1 MRRVRARTGVVAVKR
16 QITLVLVAATTLLAP
31 IGVTG
36 PAVAKVPGP
45 NGQILFGRY
54 SPALDES
61 VLYTV
66 NPDGSHL
73 HRVIPGPPRITECP
87 HWSPDGSL
95 IVSCPDSFADVA
107 FLIDPDT
114 GAIQHIPARY
124 PSLKLACVLPS
135 PDSRRLACGN
145 VDVAADPNQDGLY
158 TVRSSDGGGLERV
171 TTDPGGMD
179 SPGDYSP
186 NGKQI
191 VFLRE
196 GIPTR
201 PTNANQALFVVN
213 VDGTG
218 LHRIT
223 PWSARLDVGLGPIG
237 GSWSPDGTKIL
248 YGDRSS
254 LFLVNPDGS
263 DRMKLP
269 IDTTGFRFPFGPS
282 WSPDGTRISF
292 GLITETSPGTGQE
305 GIFTAKANGTD
316 VRQVTDSPT
325 FDEDADWGPHPLAT

>member
-1 MRRVRARTGVVAVKR
+1 MRRLIALAAVTGMTLLGVVA
-16 QITLVLVAATTLLAP
+16 ITGQVQ
-31 IGVTG
+31 
-36 PAVAKVPGP
+36 AKLPGR
-45 NGQILFGRY
+45 NGTILFGRY

-73 HRVIPGPPRITECP
+73 HRVIPGPARITECP

-95 IVSCPDSFADVA
+95 IVSCPDSFDDVA
-107 FLIDPDT
+107 FLIEPDT
-114 GAIQHIPARY
+114 GAIHNIPARY
-124 PSLKLACVLPS
+124 PSLKVACVLPS
-135 PDSRRLACGN
+135 PDSKRLACGN
-145 VDVAADPNQDGLY
+145 VDVAANPSRDGVY
-158 TVRSSDGGGLERV
+158 TVRFSDGGGLKRV
-171 TTDPGGMD
+171 TSNPGGME

-191 VFLRE
+191 VFLRYD
-196 GIPTR
+196 PTR
-201 PTNANQALFVVN
+201 PSMANQALFVVN

-223 PWSARLDVGLGPIG
+223 PWSAGLDVSLGPIG

-248 YGDRSS
+248 YGDRTS

-269 IDTTGFRFPFGPS
+269 LDTIGWRFPFGPS
-282 WSPDGTRISF
+282 WSPDGTRIIF
-292 GLITETSPGTGQE
+292 GLISETSPGTGQE
-305 GIFTAKANGTD
+305 GIFTAKADGTD
-316 VRQVTDSPT
+316 LRQVTDSPT
-325 FDEDADWGPHPLAT
+325 FDEDADWGPLAT